1 MTTTAH
7 GFRRGRA
14 LLGVAVAL
22 ATMASLVPLATRL
35 GRTATAE
42 AAALSATDESVIPH
56 YFGPYPNWANSP
68 QVTQNAVV
76 AVSPPSDPAGVPAE
90 ATATVDPKDGA
101 ITGITV
107 TVPGSGYTAAP
118 TVTISAPGAHMEPF
132 QTANAVAT
140 LATGAITSISVD
152 TPGFGYTAPVVDFVG
167 AGTAPV
173 ARASG
178 GVDDLVLVDGGSG
191 YQNQPIIE
199 FSLPDLADGTQAT
212 GTAVM
217 DATGAVSSVA
227 IVDAGSGYLTA
238 PTVRV
243 LDGNAD
249 NPTGAVVRA
258 TIGVSRIDVVD
269 PGAGFVTAPE
279 VVISDSQ
286 GGTGFDATATAT
298 VASAGAVSDIAITVP
313 GKGYLTP
320 GLKKFVDTLPG
331 LGKGAAN
338 NLGNYIPVAVPDT
351 TTYPGTD
358 YYEIGVVQYR
368 QKFHSSLPATLL
380 RGYVQLSTA
389 VVPGDHVALE
399 NANLDPSA
407 PGTPVTLPDGSQV
420 YGVDTPHYLGPTIVA
435 TKNRP
440 VRILFRNLL
449 PTGSGGDLFLPVDTT
464 LMGAGSGPGKDGQE
478 VPGSMMLD
486 PITKV
491 PMDMAQDQ
499 KSVLDGVRNPMCG
512 NSPKPA
518 GCYSENRA
526 ELHLHGGIT
535 PWISDGTPHQWVTPG
550 LESTIYPKGVS
561 VSNVPDMADP
571 GPGAETFFYTN
582 QQSARLMFYHDH
594 AWGIT
599 RLNVYAGEAAGYLI
613 TDDTEQRLFG
623 AGGQFSDLGLGT
635 PLVVQDKTFVPSDDQ
650 MAKVDPTWN
659 KVRWGG
665 EGSLWVPHVYMPAQ
679 NPGDPGGMS
688 SFGRWMYGP
697 WFWPPAKNTKYGPI
711 PNPYYKSQ
719 PGTGPM
725 GVDCD
730 PNVQSF
736 CEPQEIPGTPNITVG
751 MEAFNDTP
759 VVNGTAYPTT
769 TVDPK
774 SYRFRILNAAN
785 DRFWNLQWYVA
796 DPTTGTLSEV
806 ALKPSEL
813 AAAQTDPVVFPTPD
827 TTKSPVG
834 PNWIQIGTEGGF
846 LPTPVVVPNQ
856 PTTWITDP
864 TRFDVGNVDQH
875 SLLLAP
881 AERADVIV
889 DFSQYRG
896 KTLILYNDAPA
907 AFPARVP
914 GYDYYTGDPD
924 MTPAGAPTTLPGYGP
939 NTRTVMQVKV
949 SSATPQAAFDKPNT
963 TNDRMGQLMAAF
975 AHHGDGSGVFES
987 GQHAPIVGQA
997 AYNTALGTSFVASGW
1012 CNSPTSPT
1020 AKCDGFARIQEQ
1032 GGNHFKFDT
1041 VDTAA
1046 MASTTVA
1053 PASAGVVASSFD
1065 GRAVSPNTLAVAT
1078 TTVGFGDSGKLT
1090 VETDVGTA
1098 NFTYTGLVTDKAANG
1113 AVTGVRFTGV
1123 TFVSGIGSLVAGGFV
1138 HGPQGQLAL
1147 PFEPKGIH
1155 DEMNSAT
1162 FDEFGRMT
1170 ANLGLEAPGAT
1181 PLTQNIILYPYTNP
1195 ATELLN
1201 ADGLPSSL
1209 HVTPISSAADGTQIW
1224 KITHNGV
1231 DTHPIH
1237 FHLFDVQV
1245 INRVTWD
1252 NIIMPPEPTELGWKD
1267 TVRVSPLEDTIV
1279 AVRPIIPTLPF
1290 AIPDSRRPLNPMMP
1304 LGARGDQAGPNGSQA
1319 GFNNTDA
1326 NGNPIDPIVNRIEN
1340 FLWEY
1345 VFHCHILSH
1354 EEMDMMRPVNVRV
1367 SWLAP
1372 VQPALSQGTGDG
1384 VVLQWTDGTPVGTIT
1399 KPSGAVELDL
1409 EHVDMKRSEIGFK
1422 VERAPVPAVGEPAV
1436 FEPIGT
1442 ALANATTYT
1451 DLTGEPGQSYLYR
1464 VSAWNEQ
1471 ATVASNEITVLAP
1484 PRAPSGL
1491 AATVVAGPSVT
1502 LTWTPPNDATVTD
1515 IVVDSTDP
1523 DGVSTSVTLP
1533 RTAAGLPATWT
1544 DSGVAFGDHTYRVH
1558 AVSPAGP
1565 SADAGPLVVHVV
1577 PSITSL
1583 TADPS
1588 PSVYGSAVTLTA
1600 TVTTPTPGVVAD
1612 GTVTFHVAGNDVP
1625 VPLDGTGTAT
1635 LTTSVLPVGG
1645 NTITATYSGSLVGSS
1660 ASVVHTVLRA
1670 PTTTT
1675 LTASSPTSAP
1685 GEPVTF
1691 TATVAPAAATGSVTF
1706 TFDAGLATMATRTA
1720 TVVDG
1725 VATYTTS
1732 LTEGAHT
1739 VYAGYGGDANFVGS
1753 TSDTVSQSVVA
1764 VATTTTVASN
1774 RNPSRV
1780 GESVTFTAQVR
1791 NAVDGTAVTAGVVT
1805 FRIGTTG
1812 AADVVQTVAVDVT
1825 GQATLTTAALV
1836 AGGHPVTA
1844 AYNATAPWGAS
1855 TSAALVQVVNKV
1867 ATATALRATPTPSV
1881 FGQSVTFI
1889 ASVSPSS
1896 AGGTVTFTFD
1906 GTRVASANVDA
1917 SGLARVAL
1925 NNLAVGT
1932 HTVRAVYNGTAVY
1945 ASSTSAVVTHVVG
1958 KAATNIALVSSAST
1972 ARRGAKVVWTAT
1984 VTAASPGVGVPTGR
1998 VRFTIDGVAVGDVL
2012 LNQAG
2017 RASIARTT
2025 LSVGRHTITATYLGS
2040 ANFTASRRV
2049 SSTQRI
2055 I

>member
-1 MTTTAH
+1 MNQPIVEFSLPDLPGGAQAT
-7 GFRRGRA
+7 
-14 LLGVAVAL
+14 GVAV
-22 ATMASLVPLATRL
+22 M
-35 GRTATAE
+35 
-42 AAALSATDESVIPH
+42 D
-56 YFGPYPNWANSP
+56 
-68 QVTQNAVV
+68 
-76 AVSPPSDPAGVPAE
+76 
-90 ATATVDPKDGA
+90 
-101 ITGITV
+101 
-107 TVPGSGYTAAP
+107 
-118 TVTISAPGAHMEPF
+118 
-132 QTANAVAT
+132 
-140 LATGAITSISVD
+140 ATGSVSS
-152 TPGFGYTAPVVDFVG
+152 VSV
-167 AGTAPV
+167 
-173 ARASG
+173 
-178 GVDDLVLVDGGSG
+178 VDGGSG
-191 YQNQPIIE
+191 Y
-199 FSLPDLADGTQAT
+199 T
-212 GTAVM
+212 
-217 DATGAVSSVA
+217 
-227 IVDAGSGYLTA
+227 TA

-258 TIGVSRIDVVD
+258 TINVSHIDVID
-269 PGAGFVTAPE
+269 AGAGFAVAPDVT
-279 VVISDSQ
+279 IGDSQ
-286 GGTGFDATATAT
+286 GGTGIDATATA
-298 VASAGAVSDIAITVP
+298 AIAQLGAVSGITVTVP

-368 QKFHSSLPATLL
+368 QQFHSSLPATLL
-380 RGYVQLSTA
+380 RGYVQLSTP
-389 VVPGDHVALE
+389 VVPGDHVALT
-399 NANLDPSA
+399 NADLDPSK
-407 PGTPVTLPDGSQV
+407 PGSPVELPDGSQV
-420 YGVDTPHYLGPTIVA
+420 YGVDAPHYLGPTIVA

-464 LMGAGSGPGKDGQE
+464 LMGAGSGPGKGGE
-478 VPGSMMLD
+478 AVPGAMMLD
-486 PITKV
+486 PTTKV
-491 PMDMAQDQ
+491 PMDMADDQ
-499 KSVLDGVRNPMCG
+499 QSVLDGVRNPECG

-518 GCYSENRA
+518 GCFSENRA

-599 RLNVYAGEAAGYLI
+599 RLNVYAGEAAGYMI

-623 AGGQFSDLGLGT
+623 ANGAFKDLGLGT
-635 PLVVQDKTFVPSDDQ
+635 PLIVQDKTFVPSDDQ

-665 EGSLWVPHVYMPAQ
+665 VGSLWVPHVYMPAQ
-679 NPGDPGGMS
+679 NPGAPGGMS

-697 WFWPPAKNTKYGPI
+697 WFWPPATNTKYGPI
-711 PNPYYKSQ
+711 PNPYYRSQ
-719 PGTGPM
+719 AGTGPM

-730 PNVQSF
+730 PNVQEF
-736 CEPQEIPGTPNITVG
+736 CEPQEIPGTPNVTVG

-759 VVNGTAYPTT
+759 LVNGTAYPTT
-769 TVDPK
+769 SVDPK

-806 ALKPSEL
+806 ALKQSEL
-813 AAAQTDPVVFPTPD
+813 DAAQTDPVVFPTPD

-914 GYDYYTGDPD
+914 GYDYYTGGPD
-924 MTPAGAPTTLPGYGP
+924 LSPSGAPTTLPGYGP
-939 NTRTVMQVKV
+939 NTRTIMQVKV
-949 SSATPQAAFDKPNT
+949 SSAAPAAAFDKSNT
-963 TNDRMGQLMAAF
+963 TADRLGALMTAF
-975 AHHGDGSGVFES
+975 AHHGDGTGVFES

-997 AYNTALGTSFVASGW
+997 AYNTALGTSFAAAGW
-1012 CNSPTSPT
+1012 CNSPTKPT

-1041 VDTAA
+1041 VDSAA
-1046 MASTTVA
+1046 MATTTVA
-1053 PASAGVVASSFD
+1053 AGSNGVDVNAFD
-1065 GRAVSPNTLAVAT
+1065 GLAGNPSTLAVAPS
-1078 TTVGFGDSGKLT
+1078 TVGFGDSGNLT

-1098 NFTYTGLVTDKAANG
+1098 NLTYTGQSTTTRRDGTIAGVTF
-1113 AVTGVRFTGV
+1113 TGVRRT
-1123 TFVSGIGSLVAGGFV
+1123 SGAGIVALGGFV

-1201 ADGLPSSL
+1201 SDGLPSSL

-1252 NIIMPPEPTELGWKD
+1252 NIIIPPEPTELGWKD

-1304 LGARGDQAGPNGSQA
+1304 LGARGDQAGPNGNQA
-1319 GFNNTDA
+1319 GFNNTDT

-1367 SWLAP
+1367 SWLP
-1372 VQPALSQGTGDG
+1372 PEQPALSRGAGDG
-1384 VVLQWTDGTPVGTIT
+1384 VVLNWTDGTPVGTVT
-1399 KPSGAVELDL
+1399 SPSGTVELDL
-1409 EHVDMKRSEIGFK
+1409 AHVDMKHSEIGYTI
-1422 VERAPVPAVGEPAV
+1422 ERAVLPLDGSAPA
-1436 FEPIGT
+1436 FEPLGT
-1442 ALANATTYT
+1442 ALANATSYS
-1451 DLTGEPGQSYLYR
+1451 DLTGDPGQSYLYR

-1471 ATVASNEITVLAP
+1471 ATVPSNEITVLAP
-1484 PRAPSGL
+1484 PRAPTALTASI
-1491 AATVVAGPSVT
+1491 TTGPSVV
-1502 LTWTPPNDATVTD
+1502 LTWVPPVDPNVTD
-1515 IVVDSTDP
+1515 IVVDHVDP
-1523 DGVSTSVTLP
+1523 NGVASSVMLP

-1544 DSGVAFGDHTYRVH
+1544 DSNVALGDHSYRVD
-1558 AVSPAGP
+1558 AVSPAGS
-1565 SADAGPLVVHVV
+1565 SADAGPLMVHVV
-1577 PSITSL
+1577 QTTTAL
-1583 TADPS
+1583 TASPS
-1588 PSVYGSAVTLTA
+1588 PSAYGVSITFTA
-1600 TVTTPTPGVVAD
+1600 TVSTPMPNLVPA
-1612 GTVTFHVAGNDVP
+1612 GTVTFHLNGVDVP
-1625 VPLDGTGTAT
+1625 VPLDTSGVAQLTSAT
-1635 LTTSVLPVGG
+1635 LPVGG
-1645 NTITATYSGSLVGSS
+1645 NVVTATYSGDLVGSVGS
-1660 ASVVHTVLRA
+1660 ITQTVGRAATTTALISSA
-1670 PTTTT
+1670 PT
-1675 LTASSPTSAP
+1675 SRI
-1685 GEPVTF
+1685 GDPVTF
-1691 TATVAPAAATGSVTF
+1691 SATVAPAAAMGTVTF

-1720 TVVDG
+1720 SVTGG
-1725 VATYTTS
+1725 VATYTTA
-1732 LTEGAHT
+1732 LTEGVHT
-1739 VYAGYGGDANFVGS
+1739 VYATYSGDGSHAPS
-1753 TSDTVSQSVVA
+1753 TSATVSQTVAA
-1764 VATTTTVASN
+1764 VATTTLLSSS

-1780 GESVTFTAQVR
+1780 GQSVTFTAQVSESSGG
-1791 NAVDGTAVTAGVVT
+1791 VPVGAGVVT
-1805 FRIGTTG
+1805 FRLVTTG
-1812 AADVVQTVAVDVT
+1812 QPDVAQTVAVDT
-1825 GQATLTTAALV
+1825 AGRATFTTTALT
-1836 AGGHPVTA
+1836 AGSQGVTA
-1844 AYNATAPWGAS
+1844 TFNATVPWAAS
-1855 TSAALVQVVNKV
+1855 ASSPLTQVVNKNPTSV
-1867 ATATALRATPTPSV
+1867 SLRASPSPSV
-1881 FGQSVTFI
+1881 FGQSVTFT
-1889 ASVSPSS
+1889 ATVNPAA
-1896 AGGTVTFTFD
+1896 AGGVVTFTFD
-1906 GTRVASANVDA
+1906 GTRTATANVDVN
-1917 SGLARVAL
+1917 GDARVAVR
-1925 NNLAVGT
+1925 NLSVGS
-1932 HTVRAVYNGTAVY
+1932 HTVRAAYAGTAVY
-1945 ASSTSAVVTHVVG
+1945 AASNSGTLTHTVNR
-1958 KAATNIALVSSAST
+1958 AATNISLVSSAST
-1972 ARRGAKVVWTAT
+1972 ARHGARVTWTAT
-1984 VTAASPGVGVPTGR
+1984 VTTASPGVGVPTGR

-2012 LNQAG
+2012 LDQAG
-2017 RASIARTT
+2017 RAS
-2025 LSVGRHTITATYLGS
+2025 LSRSSLGVGFHTITATHLVS
-2040 ANFTASRRV
+2040 ANFSASRRV
-2049 SSTQRI
+2049 SLTQRI